1 MDLKE
6 PPFKAWKLTPSGKPV
21 EVEIVEASTFL
32 NFPYFRLKTGRA
44 LRATEIHETKAEAI
58 AAGFND
64 CDRRQKEINKT
75 RRRLEKRI
83 AVLKQAAAS
92 LPT

>member
-1 MDLKE
+1 MEMKE
-6 PPFKAWKLTPSGKPV
+6 VPFKAWKLTPSGKPV
-21 EVEIVEASTFL
+21 EVDIVKTSTYL
-32 NFPYFRLKTGRA
+32 NTPYFQLKTGRVV
-44 LRATEIHETKAEAI
+44 RATDIHESKSEAI

-64 CDRRQKEINKT
+64 CDRRQKELNKT
-75 RRRLEKRI
+75 RRRLENRI